1 MNDPQNLG
9 LGELGQRVQA
19 MSDPVTDSRLRPYQG
34 ASLPASPAS
43 NGRPIPPYE
52 PAPYDPATPA
62 LATPL
67 TQPTAQHASVA
78 HREPMEDVRIAPLP
92 PPNPVSLPP
101 YGSVYG
107 LGSSNGQASALGAFA
122 DPAFPHAP
130 ASTVPQEP
138 PASNWE
144 QVVAASQSPNSDF
157 GGTVTPGTSSQLP
170 STPAATSQLTAP
182 AVDPNAPKSG
192 LQKALDAIRSALPLV
207 QRLLPLLDGNFATA
221 IGALVA
227 PQAHQH
233 PPAQPVKVDLEP
245 IERGLTEVRNSHRE
259 LRTQVLEQVVVLKK
273 VEDQLDRVRE
283 ATDRNTLEQQ
293 ELVED
298 LRSVG
303 NRVNVFAIV
312 GVVLLA
318 VSLVLNIFLVVQLQ
332 HILR

>member
-34 ASLPASPAS
+34 APLPVGPAS

-52 PAPYDPATPA
+52 PAPYDPTSQAPLQQQTSQTPS
-62 LATPL
+62 LP
-67 TQPTAQHASVA
+67 
-78 HREPMEDVRIAPLP
+78 REPMEDLRIAPLP
-92 PPNPVSLPP
+92 PPGPASLPP
-101 YGSVYG
+101 YGSGYG
-107 LGSSNGQASALGAFA
+107 LGNANGQVSSLGAFA
-122 DPAFPHAP
+122 DLASAHSPAPHATP
-130 ASTVPQEP
+130 E

-144 QVVAASQSPNSDF
+144 NVVAASQSSTSNFSSSASQ
-157 GGTVTPGTSSQLP
+157 GTP
-170 STPAATSQLTAP
+170 SPTPAANLPVAAP
-182 AVDPNAPKSG
+182 LDPNAPKSG
-192 LQKALDAIRSALPLV
+192 LQRALDAVRSALPLV

-221 IGALVA
+221 ISALVA
-227 PQAHQH
+227 PQSHQH

-245 IERGLTEVRNSHRE
+245 IERGLNDVRNSHRE
-259 LRTQVLEQVVVLKK
+259 LRTQVLEQVVSLKK

-303 NRVNVFAIV
+303 NRVNIFAIV

-318 VSLVLNIFLVVQLQ
+318 VSLVLNIFLLVQLQ